1 MSVGSSQ
8 QNTTKN
14 VPPAD
19 TFEAAL
25 EQLQLQ
31 KSTTEAANYQQASGF
46 QQQLMNLLGGFGTQE
61 IQNLQGA
68 GTPSLPNSTAMA
80 FGLPLT
86 PGSAPSMPQGITGG
100 SGLNLAA
107 SPGGGNT
114 IVIGKNGIQGT
125 PASGPALSLPGQP
138 LPAATPTTSSP
149 GLNLSTGGT
158 NTGAPTTAEV
168 AASLANSGLSGI
180 ALAQAI
186 ARQTQGGGIGAGGPT

>member
-61 IQNLQGA
+61 IQNLQAA
-68 GTPSLPNSTAMA
+68 GTPSLPNTTNMA

-86 PGSAPSMPQGITGG
+86 PGTAPSMPQGITGG

-125 PASGPALSLPGQP
+125 PASGPALSLSGQP

-158 NTGAPTTAEV
+158 NSGADQQSLL
-168 AASLANSGLSGI
+168 AAIAARGGYGAAGAADALANSGGSG
-180 ALAQAI
+180 
-186 ARQTQGGGIGAGGPT
+186 GS